1 MRVFGRFLISHLLV
15 SARIPPMAKNA
26 LFSALVFDENENPL
40 EVAYVGGEAHYVID
54 DDGFKRHVDA
64 EEIDR
69 HVVNIFLSQMHDN
82 QGIAVEQAMKMMGKD
97 DIMTKAAL
105 DSQLRNVKTDDI
117 LKQGIPGQARD
128 MLGMLGFRIILNY
141 RGEIVRFDQPSA
153 PEEF

>member
-1 MRVFGRFLISHLLV
+1 MRIFGRFLISHLLV
-15 SARIPPMAKNA
+15 SVRIAAMAKNA

-64 EEIDR
+64 EEVDR
-69 HVVNIFLSQMHDN
+69 HVVTIFLSQMHDN
-82 QGIAVEQAMKMMGKD
+82 QGLAVEQAMKMMGKD

-117 LKQGIPGQARD
+117 LKQGIPAQARD

-141 RGEIVRFDQPSA
+141 RGEIVRFDQPAA

>member
-1 MRVFGRFLISHLLV
+1 
-15 SARIPPMAKNA
+15 MAKNA

-40 EVAYVGGEAHYVID
+40 EVAYVGGEAHYVIN

-69 HVVNIFLSQMHDN
+69 HVVSIFLNQMQDN
-82 QGIAVEQAMKMMGKD
+82 QGLAVEQAMKMMGKD

-117 LKQGIPGQARD
+117 LKQGIPAQARD

-141 RGEIVRFDQPSA
+141 RGEIVRFDQPAA
-153 PEEF
+153 PDEF

>member
-1 MRVFGRFLISHLLV
+1 
-15 SARIPPMAKNA
+15 MAKNA

-40 EVAYVGGEAHYVID
+40 EVAYVGGEAHYVIN

-69 HVVNIFLSQMHDN
+69 HVVSIFLNQMHDN
-82 QGIAVEQAMKMMGKD
+82 QGLAVEQAMKMMGKD

-117 LKQGIPGQARD
+117 LKQGIPTQARD

-141 RGEIVRFDQPSA
+141 RGEIVRFDQPAA

>member
-1 MRVFGRFLISHLLV
+1 MRIFGRFLISHLLASV
-15 SARIPPMAKNA
+15 RIPPMAKNA

-40 EVAYVGGEAHYVID
+40 EVAYVGGEAHYVIN

-69 HVVNIFLSQMHDN
+69 HVVSIFLNQMQDN
-82 QGIAVEQAMKMMGKD
+82 QGLAVEQAMKMMGKD

-117 LKQGIPGQARD
+117 LKQGIPAQARD

-141 RGEIVRFDQPSA
+141 RGEIVRFDQPAA
-153 PEEF
+153 PDEF